1 MDLTKEK
8 ASSTKF
14 PPTQSL
20 IIESTNGND
29 SFNILSSSTEGKL
42 CLICGQM
49 SHGFHFGILAC
60 RACAAFFRR
69 TVVENKTYFC
79 RQNGQCTIKKE
90 MRNMC
95 RACRFDHCI
104 RLGMNKEDVQMNR
117 DPIGKRNKI
126 SLNEETKD
134 SLDIKSPSIDLTW
147 SPKPKNN
154 FISSNI
160 TTNFDNEIIK
170 SNNISIIPSLNSEQ
184 LLKIS
189 NSPIGINASSLTQIT
204 LPQTILSIQNGSI
217 NNGCFGITTN
227 NNKLENN
234 NSTFALLTCPDLSNS
249 SSVLKRLIDGYKN
262 FQSSQKSLFTVM
274 YPDSIFSEETYRM
287 VKHSEYVKMERGCI
301 SLMYSML
308 TDCFPKFNSLSQE
321 LKVSALRIFS
331 NRFTHLDQCFR
342 SISVFPEKG
351 NKRLVLHYGQ
361 YIDSNNME
369 YFFGDEQDPAQTAKS
384 CTKTIKRFMQTVD
397 RMKEMDIRDVEVA
410 ALAGIIFWNELAYLD
425 VNDDNIR
432 ESIYSGLHNN
442 LILNYG
448 IATTGIRLG
457 LLLDLI
463 HDFNL
468 IEREIRESCIIN
480 KFFNPD
486 FAEVWEDA

>member
-1 MDLTKEK
+1 MDLTTDKIN
-8 ASSTKF
+8 SSKF
-14 PPTQSL
+14 PTQSL
-20 IIESTNGND
+20 LVESTTGNETNLI
-29 SFNILSSSTEGKL
+29 SNNESSENKL

-79 RQNGQCTIKKE
+79 RQNGQCPVKKE

-95 RACRFDHCI
+95 RACRFERCI
-104 RLGMNKEDVQMNR
+104 RLGMIKEDVQMNR
-117 DPIGKRNKI
+117 DPIGKRNNNSNK
-126 SLNEETKD
+126 SSFNEEINIEINNNDNNNNKINN
-134 SLDIKSPSIDLTW
+134 LIW
-147 SPKPKNN
+147 PKQNN
-154 FISSNI
+154 IIS
-160 TTNFDNEIIK
+160 TTNFGLNKIEN
-170 SNNISIIPSLNSEQ
+170 STLISPLNSEH
-184 LLKIS
+184 LLKNS
-189 NSPIGINASSLTQIT
+189 NSPIGINSNSLTKIA
-204 LPQTILSIQNGSI
+204 LPQTIWPLQN
-217 NNGCFGITTN
+217 NFE
-227 NNKLENN
+227 NKLFENN
-234 NSTFALLTCPDLSNS
+234 SSFTLLPCPVPSTSSNS
-249 SSVLKRLIDGYKN
+249 ILKRLLDGYRN
-262 FQSSQKSLFTVM
+262 FQASQKSLYTVM
-274 YPDSIFSEETYRM
+274 YPDSIFSGEQYRM

-308 TDCFPKFNSLSQE
+308 TDCFPQFNSLNQE
-321 LKVSALRIFS
+321 LKVSALRVFS

-351 NKRLVLHYGQ
+351 DTRFVLHYGQ
-361 YIDSNNME
+361 FVDSNKME
-369 YFFGDEQDPAQTAKS
+369 YFFGDEQDPAQTANS
-384 CTKTIKRFMQTVD
+384 CVKTIQRCMQTVD
-397 RMKEMDIRDVEVA
+397 RMKEMAIRDIEVA
-410 ALAGIIFWNELAYLD
+410 ALAAIILWNELAYLD
-425 VNDDNIR
+425 VHDSNVR
-432 ESIYSGLHNN
+432 ETIYSELHNN

-448 IATTGIRLG
+448 IAATGIRLG